1 MTTCSGRYSNEEA
14 CTKCRNK
21 VTCILVNNAE
31 TRVTEKVL
39 LLDERLLLV
48 MQALS
53 RMIDDLQELKNSSQV
68 RTEIVEAETIQES
81 NSSEVI
87 APKGLVA
94 TVKAKFKGNGNAS

>member
-1 MTTCSGRYSNEEA
+1 MTTCSGTYSNDET

-31 TRVTEKVL
+31 TRVSTKVQ
-39 LLDERLLLV
+39 LLDERLILI

-53 RMIDDLQELKNSSQV
+53 KMIDDLQELKNNGSQV
-68 RTEIVEAETIQES
+68 KTEIVEAEAIQDS
-81 NSSEVI
+81 NEVI

-94 TVKAKFKGNGNAS
+94 TVKSKFSRVNSNAS